1 MRKILDNKK
10 GAEMAIST
18 IIVIALGLVI
28 LVILIMG
35 FSSGWSNLWEKVTGF
50 GGGKVNVQSV
60 IQGCELACTTSAQY
74 DYCGKTSTL
83 TFTTDK
89 DSPDFKKNGKYNC
102 KGLEGMGVG
111 LSCSEDFG
119 ECEAITP
126 TTIAADAKKCEGT
139 ATSCEDITTNTNN
152 ACDTQDDCS
161 WEDGACTGT
170 ATACDKITGTGAET
184 KCKAQTGCSWI

>member
-119 ECEAITP
+119 DCKKVWPVCSGELDDGRSLEVKANNQCESASGEVVSEKTLKDKGVP
-126 TTIAADAKKCEGT
+126 LT
-139 ATSCEDITTNTNN
+139 EDEVCCVY
-152 ACDTQDDCS
+152 AS
-161 WEDGACTGT
+161 
-170 ATACDKITGTGAET
+170 
-184 KCKAQTGCSWI
+184 